1 MGLQDGLPAK
11 LAGRFCFVRAGFC
24 MKGEQNRKI
33 NLKKEQIRYI
43 MLSVFNLSHIV

>member
-11 LAGRFCFVRAGFC
+11 LAGRFCFVHASFY

-43 MLSVFNLSHIV
+43 MLSVFNVSHIV